1 MTIMLPKQPSRKAM
15 CLVRRGETPTLEDA
29 IAVIRENSEMRPS
42 RRRDLVSALRRVA
55 AACGLS
61 PREAFADA
69 EWLRQ
74 QLAAQPAIHL
84 GRSPKTRANVL
95 SNAVAALACSGVTTR
110 RPRVHLSPAWQCLWS
125 HLDATPRIA
134 LGSFMKFCS
143 YHQVEPEEVTDDTV
157 EAFRQLMTLSS
168 LRKKPEV
175 AMRELTVRWNRC
187 VGLVTGWPLQSL
199 SVPQRRKRIALPE
212 ADLPPS
218 FIADLDRYLA
228 RLTSTDIFDL
238 QSSRPLAAVTVAHRR
253 GQILRFVGEL
263 VATGV
268 SAASIP
274 DLRALVEPGM
284 AYRGLQAMLDR
295 KGGPSGMIHGVA
307 YALLAIAKHYTGS
320 SEDDVAKLRRAC
332 ARLKPKRHGMT
343 PKNRARLRQFDDPQN
358 LTRILTLPQEL
369 LQEAK
374 TKVVAPRHAAALV
387 EVALA
392 IELLQMTALR
402 VKNLASLNLDENIQW
417 SRSSKRGVCHLVV
430 DGRQVKNG
438 EDIDVELEGETVALL
453 RIYLDRYRHNL
464 APAKSRW
471 LFARQDGRSSVSPIV
486 LARRISE
493 TIRKRTG
500 LAVNVHLF
508 RALGAKIYLDQHP
521 GGYEIVRR
529 TLGHKQLSTTTAAY
543 TGMES
548 VSAAKHFD
556 QTIRQ
561 RRAHSKRGCGTSARN
576 DR

>member
-1 MTIMLPKQPSRKAM
+1 MTTILPKQPGRKA
-15 CLVRRGETPTLEDA
+15 LHLIRPEEIPTLEDA
-29 IAVIRENSEMRPS
+29 IGVIRENSELRPS

-55 AACGLS
+55 AACSLS
-61 PREAFADA
+61 PREAVADT

-74 QLAAQPAIHL
+74 RLAAQPAVRL

-95 SNAVAALACSGVTTR
+95 SNAVAALACSGLTSR
-110 RPRVHLSPAWQCLWS
+110 RPRVQLSPAWQCLWS
-125 HLDATPRIA
+125 YLDATTRIA

-143 YHQVEPEEVTDDTV
+143 YHQVQPEEVTDDTL
-157 EAFRQLMTLSS
+157 EAFRELMTLSS
-168 LRKKPEV
+168 LRKKPEE

-187 VGLVTGWPLQSL
+187 VGSVPGWPLQSL
-199 SVPQRRKRIALPE
+199 SVPERRKRIALP
-212 ADLPPS
+212 AGDLPPS

-228 RLTSTDIFDL
+228 RLTSTDIFDV
-238 QSSRPLAAVTVAHRR
+238 QSCRPLAAVTVAHRR

-263 VATGV
+263 VAVGV
-268 SAASIP
+268 QAARIP
-274 DLRALVEPGM
+274 DLRTIVDPDM

-295 KGGPSGMIHGVA
+295 KGEPSGMIHGVA

-320 SEDDVAKLRRAC
+320 SEDDLARLRLAC

-343 PKNRARLRQFDDPQN
+343 PKNRARLRQFDDAQN

-369 LQEAK
+369 LHEAK
-374 TKVVAPRHAAALV
+374 TKSLAPRRAAALV

-392 IELLQMTALR
+392 IELLLMTALR
-402 VKNLASLNLDENIQW
+402 VKNLASLHLDENIQW

-438 EDIDVELEGETVALL
+438 ENIDVELEGETVALL
-453 RIYLDRYRHNL
+453 RTFLDRHRHNL
-464 APAKSRW
+464 APATSRW
-471 LFARQDGRSSVSPIV
+471 LFSRQDGMGSVSPIV

-521 GGYEIVRR
+521 GGYEVVRR

-543 TGMES
+543 TGMEI

-561 RRAHSKRGCGTSARN
+561 RRALSKRGCGPSTRN
-576 DR
+576 ER